1 MVSDD
6 EDSLIK
12 KVGPLPSL
20 PLMEAATVSGLPAG
34 EPLDSISLKDKRG
47 ELVARIQ
54 ELSDIL
60 KYMGDGHPK
69 RAQIAEQ
76 LANMKKVLQQMTDA
90 MGGE

>member
-12 KVGPLPSL
+12 EVEPLPSL
-20 PLMEAATVSGLPAG
+20 PSMQAATVSGLPAG
-34 EPLDSISLKDKRG
+34 EPADIISLEDKRA

-54 ELSDIL
+54 ELSGTL

-69 RAQIAEQ
+69 RAQLAAQ
-76 LANMKKVLQQMTDA
+76 LANMKKVLQQMTD
-90 MGGE
+90 MISG